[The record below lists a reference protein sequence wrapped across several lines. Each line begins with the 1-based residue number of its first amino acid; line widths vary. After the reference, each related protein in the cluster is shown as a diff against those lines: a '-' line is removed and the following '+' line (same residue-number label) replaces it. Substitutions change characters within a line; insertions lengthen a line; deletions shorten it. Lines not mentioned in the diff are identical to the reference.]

1 MGLRLYLRT
10 SPPQNATL
18 VQSFINLCRFGA
30 LFVGIADIEAFLLFR
45 EQWWVHN
52 VNERSV
58 YVCKHQV
65 KQRKLKG
72 IFSFFVIKKR
82 KYPLN
87 PKREKTYSF
96 RWFILTFEIFHTI
109 GAFRLCSMT
118 GFLLFSGWWVTYERS
133 IFVRKYQASAS
144 GRHLKIVLGSRLR
157 LADSNAFAFAENP
170 WNTSNALSVIKCFT
184 VWQQHTP

>member
-1 MGLRLYLRT
+1 MSLDISNPCGNMFLAVAGFKDNLRT
-10 SPPQNATL
+10 SPPRNATL

-45 EQWWVHN
+45 E
-52 VNERSV
+52 
-58 YVCKHQV
+58 
-65 KQRKLKG
+65 QRKLKG

-118 GFLLFSGWWVTYERS
+118 GFLLFSGW
-133 IFVRKYQASAS
+133 
-144 GRHLKIVLGSRLR
+144 
-157 LADSNAFAFAENP
+157 
-170 WNTSNALSVIKCFT
+170 
-184 VWQQHTP
+184 